1 MRLAS
6 QARAELEASGGRR
19 RRASSVQLS
28 PQELHVAQLAAQG
41 ATNAEI
47 ASPLFISAK
56 TVEHHLT
63 SVYAKLG
70 VRSRRDLKEQLR
82 ASRREAW
89 QGPARRSH
97 VPGG

>member
-1 MRLAS
+1 
-6 QARAELEASGGRR
+6 
-19 RRASSVQLS
+19 LS
-28 PQELHVAQLAAQG
+28 PQERRVAELAAQG

-70 VRSRRDLKEQLR
+70 VRSRRELREHFQLTDER
-82 ASRREAW
+82 LRQDQSSR
-89 QGPARRSH
+89 
-97 VPGG
+97 VPGAWGTEPSRAGTVRGPQPLA